1 MHLFDVRIRLKKI
14 TIGNGRRLRPNP
26 KLCVNAMRPI
36 PLRGEPRERHEMFRK
51 LPMTECKSGYGNEL
65 PGLMIEGSPKKIVQP
80 EGCQLEEVVE
90 VVMGAAVEV
99 VEVVGAEAKAMLEG
113 AEAKAMPVV
122 GVKAMPGVEAKA
134 MPGVEAKAMSGAEV
148 KAMPGVEAKAM
159 VGVVGV
165 VVLLKSLMSRS
176 QQK

>member
-1 MHLFDVRIRLKKI
+1 M
-14 TIGNGRRLRPNP
+14 
-26 KLCVNAMRPI
+26 
-36 PLRGEPRERHEMFRK
+36 PRERREIFRK
-51 LPMTECKSGYGNEL
+51 LPMIEFKSGNGNEW
-65 PGLMIEGSPKKIVQP
+65 PVPTIEGSPKRIVWL

-134 MPGVEAKAMSGAEV
+134 MPGVEAKAMSGAEA
-148 KAMPGVEAKAM
+148 KAMPGVKAMLAVVVDVAKA
-159 VGVVGV
+159 VVGGV
-165 VVLLKSLMSRS
+165 AVLPNSLKSRS
-176 QQK
+176 LPK